1 MSLWNLNFRNFFD
14 TMGIRVIL
22 NDRWE
27 EFLKI
32 KSCDSKKVCIIC
44 HLKLIRNRYRLD
56 WFHLEAIFKHRK
68 AVEAYEDFQ
77 DFFKLIRLEFF
88 VVEYLFEFHPVL
100 EDTRRARGNNMDLW
114 HGIHLWYVPILV
126 WSRSRYIRRN
136 TMFRDVHHSRNYT
149 RHCAHW
155 SKVEWRGVCQT
166 LSLGIW
172 LQC

>member
-56 WFHLEAIFKHRK
+56 WFHLEAIFKHRGLRR
-68 AVEAYEDFQ
+68 FPR
-77 DFFKLIRLEFF
+77 FFKLIRLEFF

-126 WSRSRYIRRN
+126 PLWSRSRYIRRN

-155 SKVEWRGVCQT
+155 SEVEWRGVCQT

>member
-1 MSLWNLNFRNFFD
+1 
-14 TMGIRVIL
+14 MGIRVIL

-56 WFHLEAIFKHRK
+56 WFHLEAIFKHRGLRR
-68 AVEAYEDFQ
+68 FPR
-77 DFFKLIRLEFF
+77 FFKLIRLEFF
-88 VVEYLFEFHPVL
+88 VVEYLFEFHPGP
-100 EDTRRARGNNMDLW
+100 RGYEKGTKKQYGSLAWNTSLIRSNSCL
-114 HGIHLWYVPILV
+114 
-126 WSRSRYIRRN
+126 SRSRYIRRD

-155 SKVEWRGVCQT
+155 SEVEWRGVCQT